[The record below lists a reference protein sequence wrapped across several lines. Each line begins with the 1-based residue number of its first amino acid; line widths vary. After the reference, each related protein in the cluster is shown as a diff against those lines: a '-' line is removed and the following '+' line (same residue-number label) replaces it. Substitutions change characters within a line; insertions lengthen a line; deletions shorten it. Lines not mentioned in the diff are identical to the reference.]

1 MKTELMQQPYF
12 KRFIRRQQSFIAI
25 AVAIYAALWAV
36 DRPAT
41 IGSTLAYTLPL
52 SNLIV
57 LVQDHLGFL
66 YRHKRRLQSWTTYL
80 ALVFVIAIIGVGVVN
95 AIEFPIRK
103 LPGQT
108 LWEFLKSGWKL
119 PFMATMIVGV
129 SSELYRRMREHL
141 ESKNRELQT
150 SLERETTQ
158 RERHEQELQQ
168 AREIQQSL
176 LPKKIPQIDGFEIDG
191 AWEPAREVGG
201 DYFDV
206 IRLSPTKLGICI
218 ADVAGKGVSAA
229 LLMANV
235 QAIVRAFATESTTS
249 SNLCARVNS
258 VLCSSIS
265 SGKFVTLFYGVLDAA
280 HNTFRYTSA
289 GHLPPILIRADG
301 KAQQLAN
308 GGALLGV
315 FADWT
320 YEDSVV
326 RLSPGDRL
334 LLFTDGIT
342 EAGMENGE
350 EFGEERVITSA
361 HNSASLSTNEVKRC
375 LLDEAQKFSASAMKD
390 DATLIVISAVAG
402 KQEFRSELENCS
414 AFSI

>member
-1 MKTELMQQPYF
+1 M
-12 KRFIRRQQSFIAI
+12 RFVRRQQNFIAI
-25 AVAIYAALWAV
+25 AVVIYAALWAV

-52 SNLIV
+52 CNLIV
-57 LVQDHLGFL
+57 LVQDHFGFL
-66 YRHKRRLQSWTTYL
+66 YRHKRRLQSWITYIV
-80 ALVFVIAIIGVGVVN
+80 LVVAVAILGVGVVN
-95 AIEFPIRK
+95 AIEFPIHK

-108 LWEFLKSGWKL
+108 LWEFLNSGWKL

-141 ESKNRELQT
+141 ESRNRELQT
-150 SLERETTQ
+150 NLEREATQ
-158 RERHEQELQQ
+158 RERQERELQQ

-176 LPKKIPQIDGFEIDG
+176 LPKKIPQIDGFEIDC

-206 IRLSPTKLGICI
+206 IQLSPAKLGICI

-235 QAIVRAFATESTTS
+235 QATVRAFAAESTTPS
-249 SNLCARVNS
+249 YLCTRVNS

-265 SGKFVTLFYGVLDAA
+265 AGKFVTLFYGVLDSA
-280 HNTFRYTSA
+280 HNTFHYSSA

-301 KAQQLAN
+301 NTQQLAN

-315 FADWT
+315 FAEWV
-320 YEDSVV
+320 YEDSAIK
-326 RLSPGDRL
+326 LCPGDRL

-342 EAGMENGE
+342 EAGMDNGE
-350 EFGEERVITSA
+350 EFGEERVISSA
-361 HNSASLSTNEVKRC
+361 LASASLSTKELKMS
-375 LLDEAQKFSASAMKD
+375 LLDDARKFSASPMKD
-390 DATLIVISAVAG
+390 DATLIVISTLAAH
-402 KQEFRSELENCS
+402 QELRKELEKR
-414 AFSI
+414 AAISI